1 MLYPV
6 FTDTHHV
13 SSRFNTQ
20 LKQNALVEMLEQYQD
35 RILFHLVL
43 TYKPFHDRSY
53 AESDVNKFFIKFY
66 LRYFLPYL
74 MNTSNYHRDSIRLFQ
89 PICLVFVDEH
99 ETNPVL
105 TESYDYSVHSEYA
118 ARLHH
123 HAILAV
129 HHENVNR
136 IRTLIGTNTLSSNFS
151 HKIMTSYLRE
161 CSADTLLY
169 ASKMLHRYPDFLSF
183 PDRSMSET
191 NLRSR
196 DPDPTK

>member
-1 MLYPV
+1 
-6 FTDTHHV
+6 
-13 SSRFNTQ
+13 
-20 LKQNALVEMLEQYQD
+20 
-35 RILFHLVL
+35 
-43 TYKPFHDRSY
+43 
-53 AESDVNKFFIKFY
+53 
-66 LRYFLPYL
+66 
-74 MNTSNYHRDSIRLFQ
+74 MNTSNYHRNNSRSLQ

-129 HHENVNR
+129 HHENVDR

-196 DPDPTK
+196 DLDPTK